1 MHRRDAGGAEVSIH
15 RSLRLLCC
23 CGDMTFLQE
32 IHAMTSLQKCTAATP
47 GAQRTLK
54 TNQDGCVAQHA
65 GA

>member
-1 MHRRDAGGAEVSIH
+1 
-15 RSLRLLCC
+15 
-23 CGDMTFLQE
+23 
-32 IHAMTSLQKCTAATP
+32 MTSLQKCTAATP